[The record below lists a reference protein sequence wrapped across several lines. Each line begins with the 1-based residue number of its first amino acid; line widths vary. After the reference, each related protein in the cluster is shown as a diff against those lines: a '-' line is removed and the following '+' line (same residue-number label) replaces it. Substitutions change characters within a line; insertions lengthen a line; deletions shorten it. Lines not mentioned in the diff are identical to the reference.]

1 MIFLYLCGLIILSTM
16 KRNVELK
23 VFCKNTNEYIDIDGG
38 EALID
43 LYDIIKGRLGL
54 QGEAV
59 CVLVNN
65 KVEDLHYPVFSPKHI
80 EFLDITSNAG
90 YRVFTRS
97 LCMVLYKAL
106 NDLYPGKRLCIQHSI
121 SNGHYCQIKH
131 EEEFLTPEIIA
142 QLKARMIEI
151 IDADF
156 PFVRRERLT
165 TDVIE
170 MFRKQGLKDKVRIL
184 ESINQLY
191 TVYYKLDDIID
202 SFYGP
207 LVPSTGMLK
216 VFDLVPY
223 EQGML
228 LLGPDRKQ
236 IDKVATWEPQ
246 PKLFQAFTDHINFN
260 KIIRLGDVGELNR
273 AIKAGYAPLLINVVE
288 ALHNKHFMQ
297 IADEITRRYH
307 EGGARVVLI
316 AGPSSSGKTTSS
328 KRLAIQLMTNYIV
341 PKVIELDNYFVNRD
355 RTPRDETGDYDFESL
370 YSLDLEQFNKD
381 VTDLLAGKEVAMPT
395 YNFKK
400 GEREYLGNTLKLE
413 EGDIL
418 LMEGIHG
425 LNPELTHLI
434 PEEQKFR
441 VFVSA
446 LTTLSIDDHN
456 WIGTYDNRLL
466 RRIIRDHKYRG
477 SSAQQTIQRWASV
490 RRGEDKWIMPF
501 HENADAMFNSSLLFE
516 LSVMK
521 NYALPIL
528 QQVPTNTPE
537 YAEASRLIKFLS
549 YFEPLD
555 EKDIPSTSLL
565 REFLGGS
572 SFHY

>member
-1 MIFLYLCGLIILSTM
+1 M
-16 KRNVELK
+16 KKNDELK
-23 VFCKNTNEYIDIDGG
+23 VFCKNTNEYIGIEGG
-38 EALID
+38 ETLQD
-43 LYDIIKGRLGL
+43 LYASIRSRVGLKGD
-54 QGEAV
+54 AV

-65 KVEDLHYPVFSPKHI
+65 KVEDLRFPVYAPKHV
-80 EFLDITSNAG
+80 EFIDITSNAG
-90 YRVFTRS
+90 YRVMTRS

-131 EEEFLTPEIIA
+131 EEEFLTPEVID
-142 QLKARMIEI
+142 QLKARMTEI
-151 IDADF
+151 IDKDY
-156 PFVRRERLT
+156 PFVRYERLT
-165 TDVIE
+165 TEVVE
-170 MFRKQGLKDKVRIL
+170 MFRKQGLKDKVRL
-184 ESINQLY
+184 FDSVNQQLY
-191 TVYYKLDDIID
+191 TIYYQLDDIVD
-202 SFYGP
+202 SFFGP

-216 VFDLVPY
+216 VFDLIPY

-228 LLGPDRKQ
+228 LLGPDRNHLDSVVK
-236 IDKVATWEPQ
+236 WEPQ
-246 PKLFQAFTDHINFN
+246 PKLFKAFTDHINFN
-260 KIIRLGDVGELNR
+260 KIIRLGDVGELNM
-273 AIKAGYAPLLINVVE
+273 AIKNGYAPLLINVVE
-288 ALHNKHFMQ
+288 ALHNKHFIQ
-297 IADEITRRYH
+297 IADEITRRYN

-328 KRLAIQLMTNYIV
+328 KRLAIQLITNCIV

-355 RTPRDETGDYDFESL
+355 RTPRDEKGDYDYESL

-381 VTDLLAGKEVAMPT
+381 VTDLLAGKKVDMPT

-400 GEREYLGNTLKLE
+400 GEREYLGNTLQLE

-425 LNPELTHLI
+425 LNPELTPLI

-441 VFVSA
+441 IFVSA

-477 SSAQQTIQRWASV
+477 SSALDTIKRWPSV

-521 NYALPIL
+521 SYALPIL
-528 QQVPTNTPE
+528 QQVPSNVPE
-537 YAEASRLIKFLS
+537 YAEASRLKKFLS

>member
-1 MIFLYLCGLIILSTM
+1 M
-16 KRNVELK
+16 KRNAELK
-23 VFCKNTNEYIDIDGG
+23 VFCKNTNEYIDIEGG
-38 EALID
+38 DTLID
-43 LYDIIKGRLGL
+43 LYETIKGRLGL
-54 QGEAV
+54 QGDAV

-65 KVEDLHYPVFSPKHI
+65 KVEDLLYPVFSPKHI
-80 EFLDITSNAG
+80 EFLDMTNNAG
-90 YRVFTRS
+90 YRVMTRS

-131 EEEFLTPEIIA
+131 EEEFLTPEVIA
-142 QLKARMIEI
+142 QLKQRMVEI
-151 IDADF
+151 IDADIK
-156 PFVRRERLT
+156 FVRRERLT

-170 MFRKQGLKDKVRIL
+170 MFRKQGLKDKVRLL
-184 ESINQLY
+184 EGINQLY
-191 TVYYKLDDIID
+191 TVYYKLDDIVD

-223 EQGML
+223 EKGML
-228 LLGPDRKQ
+228 LLGPNRK
-236 IDKVATWEPQ
+236 DLNKVIAWEPQ
-246 PKLFQAFTDHINFN
+246 PKLFHAFTDYINFN
-260 KIIRLGDVGELNR
+260 KIIHLGDVGELNK
-273 AIKAGYAPLLINVVE
+273 AIRAGYAPLLINVVE
-288 ALHNKHFMQ
+288 ALHNKHFIQ
-297 IADEITRRYH
+297 IADEITRRYQD
-307 EGGARVVLI
+307 GGARVVLI

-328 KRLAIQLMTNYIV
+328 KRLAIQLITNCIV

-355 RTPRDETGDYDFESL
+355 RTPRDESGDYDYESL
-370 YSLDLEQFNKD
+370 YSLDLEQFNQD

-400 GEREYLGNTLKLE
+400 GEREYLGNTLKLN

-425 LNPELTHLI
+425 LNPELTCHI

-441 VFVSA
+441 IFVSA
-446 LTTLSIDDHN
+446 LTTLNIDDHN

-466 RRIIRDHKYRG
+466 RRIIRDHQYRG
-477 SSAQQTIQRWASV
+477 ASALDTIKRWPSV

-516 LSVMK
+516 LAVMK

-528 QQVPTNTPE
+528 QQVPSNVPE
-537 YAEASRLIKFLS
+537 YAEATRLIKFLN

>member
-1 MIFLYLCGLIILSTM
+1 M
-16 KRNVELK
+16 KRNDELK
-23 VFCKNTNEYIDIDGG
+23 VFCKNTGEYIDIDGG
-38 EALID
+38 DSLLN
-43 LYDIIKGRLGL
+43 LYETIKGRLDL
-54 QGEAV
+54 QGDAV

-65 KVEDLHYPVFSPKHI
+65 KVEDLHYPVFSPKHV
-80 EFLDITSNAG
+80 EFIDVTTNAG
-90 YRVFTRS
+90 YRVMTRS
-97 LCMVLYKAL
+97 LCMVLYKAV

-131 EEEFLTPEIIA
+131 EEHFLTPEAIA
-142 QLKARMIEI
+142 SLKQRMAEI
-151 IDADF
+151 IDADIK
-156 PFVRRERLT
+156 FVRRERLT

-170 MFRKQGLKDKVRIL
+170 MFRKQGLKDKVRLL
-184 ESINQLY
+184 EGINQLY

-202 SFYGP
+202 SFFGP

-216 VFDLVPY
+216 VFDLIPY

-228 LLGPDRKQ
+228 LLGPDRKD
-236 IDKVATWEPQ
+236 ISKVAKWEPQ
-246 PKLFQAFTDHINFN
+246 PKLFQAFTDYINFN
-260 KIIRLGDVGELNR
+260 EIIHLSDVGELNH
-273 AIKAGYAPLLINVVE
+273 AITAGYAPLLINVVE
-288 ALHNKHFMQ
+288 ALHNKHFIQ
-297 IADEITRRYH
+297 IADEITRRYK

-328 KRLAIQLMTNYIV
+328 KRLAIQLLTNCIM
-341 PKVIELDNYFVNRD
+341 PKVIELDNYFINRD
-355 RTPRDETGDYDFESL
+355 RTPRDEDGDYDYESL
-370 YSLDLEQFNKD
+370 YALDLEQFNKD
-381 VTDLLAGKEVAMPT
+381 VTALLAGEEVAMPT
-395 YNFKK
+395 YNFVK
-400 GEREYLGNTLKLE
+400 GEREYLGKTLKLE
-413 EGDIL
+413 QGDIL

-441 VFVSA
+441 IFVSA
-446 LTTLSIDDHN
+446 LTTLNIDDHN

-466 RRIIRDHKYRG
+466 RRIIRDHQYRG
-477 SSAQQTIQRWASV
+477 ASAFDTIKRWASV
-490 RRGEDKWIMPF
+490 RRGEEKWIMPF

-516 LSVMK
+516 LSVMR

-528 QQVPTNTPE
+528 QQVPSNTPE
-537 YAEASRLIKFLS
+537 YAEATRLIKFLN

>member
-1 MIFLYLCGLIILSTM
+1 M
-16 KRNVELK
+16 KKYDELK
-23 VFCKNTNEYIDIDGG
+23 VFCKNTNEYISIDGG
-38 EALID
+38 EVLID
-43 LYDIIKGRLGL
+43 LYDTIKGRLSLKGD
-54 QGEAV
+54 AV
-59 CVLVNN
+59 CVMVNN
-65 KVEDLHYPVFSPKHI
+65 KVEDLHYPVFSPKHV
-80 EFLDITSNAG
+80 EFIDITSNTG
-90 YRVFTRS
+90 YRVMTRS

-131 EEEFLTPEIIA
+131 EEEFLTPEVIEK
-142 QLKARMIEI
+142 LKQRMTEI
-151 IDADF
+151 IDEDI
-156 PFVRRERLT
+156 PFQRRERLT

-170 MFRKQGLKDKVRIL
+170 MFRKQGLKDKVRLL
-184 ESINQLY
+184 EGINQLY

-202 SFYGP
+202 SFFGP

-216 VFDLVPY
+216 VFDLIPY
-223 EQGML
+223 EEGML
-228 LLGPDRKQ
+228 LLGPDRNQLDQVVK
-236 IDKVATWEPQ
+236 WEPQ
-246 PKLFQAFTDHINFN
+246 PKLFKAFTDHINFN

-273 AIKAGYAPLLINVVE
+273 AIKDGYAPLLINVVE
-288 ALHNKHFMQ
+288 ALHNKHFIQ

-355 RTPRDETGDYDFESL
+355 RTPRDETGDYDYESL

-400 GEREYLGNTLKLE
+400 GEREYLGNTLKLSD
-413 EGDIL
+413 GDIL

-425 LNPELTHLI
+425 LNPELTRLI
-434 PEEQKFR
+434 PDNQKFR
-441 VFVSA
+441 LFVSA

-466 RRIIRDHKYRG
+466 RRIIRDHMYRG
-477 SSAQQTIQRWASV
+477 SNALQTIQRWPSV

-528 QQVPTNTPE
+528 QQVPSNAPE
-537 YAEASRLIKFLS
+537 YAEASRLMKFLS

>member
-1 MIFLYLCGLIILSTM
+1 M
-16 KRNVELK
+16 KKYDELK
-23 VFCKNTNEYIDIDGG
+23 VFCKNTNEYLSIDGG

-43 LYDIIKGRLGL
+43 LYDTIKGRLDL
-54 QGEAV
+54 QGDAV

-80 EFLDITSNAG
+80 EFIDITDNAG

-131 EEEFLTPEIIA
+131 EEEFLTTEVITRLKQRMTEII
-142 QLKARMIEI
+142 E
-151 IDADF
+151 ADL

-170 MFRKQGLKDKVRIL
+170 MFRKQGLKDKVRLL
-184 ESINQLY
+184 EGFNQLY

-202 SFYGP
+202 SFFGP

-223 EQGML
+223 ERGML

-236 IDKVATWEPQ
+236 IDKVINWEPQ

-273 AIKAGYAPLLINVVE
+273 AIRDGFAPLLINVVE
-288 ALHNKHFMQ
+288 ALHNKHFIQ
-297 IADEITRRYH
+297 IADEITKRYH

-341 PKVIELDNYFVNRD
+341 PKVVELDNYFINRE
-355 RTPRDETGDYDFESL
+355 RTPRDEKGDYDYESL
-370 YSLDLEQFNKD
+370 YALDLEQFNKD
-381 VTDLLAGKEVAMPT
+381 VTDLLAGKEVPMPT

-413 EGDIL
+413 DGDIL

-425 LNPELTHLI
+425 LNPELTKLI

-441 VFVSA
+441 LFVSA

-477 SSAQQTIQRWASV
+477 ASALDTIKRWPSV

-528 QQVPTNTPE
+528 QQVPSNTPE

>member
-1 MIFLYLCGLIILSTM
+1 M
-16 KRNVELK
+16 KRNDELK
-23 VFCKNTNEYIDIDGG
+23 VFCKNTGEYIDIDGG
-38 EALID
+38 DSLLN
-43 LYDIIKGRLGL
+43 LYETIKGRLDL
-54 QGEAV
+54 QGDAV

-65 KVEDLHYPVFSPKHI
+65 KVEDLHYPVFSPKHV
-80 EFLDITSNAG
+80 EFIDVTTNAG
-90 YRVFTRS
+90 YRVMTRS
-97 LCMVLYKAL
+97 LCMVLYKAV

-131 EEEFLTPEIIA
+131 EEHFLTPEAIA
-142 QLKARMIEI
+142 SLKQRMAEI
-151 IDADF
+151 IDADIK
-156 PFVRRERLT
+156 FVRRERLT

-170 MFRKQGLKDKVRIL
+170 MFRKQGLKDKVRLL
-184 ESINQLY
+184 EGINQLY

-202 SFYGP
+202 SFFGP

-216 VFDLVPY
+216 VFDLIPY

-228 LLGPDRKQ
+228 LLGPDRKD
-236 IDKVATWEPQ
+236 ISKVAKWEPQ
-246 PKLFQAFTDHINFN
+246 PKLFQAFTDYINFN
-260 KIIRLGDVGELNR
+260 EIIHLSDVGELNH
-273 AIKAGYAPLLINVVE
+273 AITTGYAPLLINVVE
-288 ALHNKHFMQ
+288 ALHNKHFIQ
-297 IADEITRRYH
+297 IADEITRRYK

-328 KRLAIQLMTNYIV
+328 KRLAIQLLTNCIV
-341 PKVIELDNYFVNRD
+341 PKVIELDNYFINRD
-355 RTPRDETGDYDFESL
+355 RTPRDEDGDYDYESL
-370 YSLDLEQFNKD
+370 YALDLEQFNKD
-381 VTDLLAGKEVAMPT
+381 VTALLAGEEVAMPT
-395 YNFKK
+395 YNFVK
-400 GEREYLGNTLKLE
+400 GEREYLGKTLKLE
-413 EGDIL
+413 QGDIL

-425 LNPELTHLI
+425 LNPELTRLI

-441 VFVSA
+441 IFVSA
-446 LTTLSIDDHN
+446 LTTLNIDDHN

-466 RRIIRDHKYRG
+466 RRIIRDHQYRG
-477 SSAQQTIQRWASV
+477 ASAFDTIKRWASV
-490 RRGEDKWIMPF
+490 RRGEEKWIMPF

-516 LSVMK
+516 LSVMR

-528 QQVPTNTPE
+528 QQVPSNTPE
-537 YAEASRLIKFLS
+537 YAEATRLIKFLN

>member
-1 MIFLYLCGLIILSTM
+1 M
-16 KRNVELK
+16 KKYDDLK
-23 VFCKNTNEYIDIDGG
+23 VFCKNTNEYLNIDGG

-43 LYDIIKGRLGL
+43 LYDTIKGRLGL

-65 KVEDLHYPVFSPKHI
+65 KVEDLRYPVYAPKHI
-80 EFLDITSNAG
+80 EFIDIIPNAG

-131 EEEFLTPEIIA
+131 EEAFLTPEVIG
-142 QLKARMIEI
+142 QLKQRMTEI
-151 IDADF
+151 IQEDI
-156 PFVRRERLT
+156 PFQRRERLT

-184 ESINQLY
+184 ESVNQLY

-223 EQGML
+223 EEGML
-228 LLGPDRKQ
+228 LLGPDRKH
-236 IDKVATWEPQ
+236 IDQVAKWEPQ
-246 PKLFQAFTDHINFN
+246 PKLFHAFTDYINFN
-260 KIIRLGDVGELNR
+260 KIIRIGDVGELNR
-273 AIKAGYAPLLINVVE
+273 AIKDGMAPLLVNVVE
-288 ALHNKHFMQ
+288 ALHYKHFTQ

-307 EGGARVVLI
+307 QGGARVVLI

-341 PKVIELDNYFVNRD
+341 PKVIELDNYFVNREH
-355 RTPRDETGDYDFESL
+355 TPRDENGDYDYESL
-370 YSLDLEQFNKD
+370 YALDLEQFNKD

-395 YNFKK
+395 YNFKT
-400 GEREYLGNTLKLE
+400 GEREYLGNKLKLE
-413 EGDIL
+413 QGDIL

-425 LNPELTHLI
+425 LNPELTSNI

-446 LTTLSIDDHN
+446 LTTLNIDDHN

-466 RRIIRDHKYRG
+466 RRIIRDYKYRG
-477 SSAQQTIQRWASV
+477 CAARDTIQRWPSV

-516 LSVMK
+516 LAVMK
-521 NYALPIL
+521 NHAMPIL
-528 QQVPTNTPE
+528 QQVPSNVPE
-537 YAEASRLIKFLS
+537 YAEASRLMKFLN

>member
-1 MIFLYLCGLIILSTM
+1 M
-16 KRNVELK
+16 KKYDELK
-23 VFCKNTNEYIDIDGG
+23 VYCKNTNEYLGIDGG
-38 EALID
+38 ETLIELYESIKPRLD
-43 LYDIIKGRLGL
+43 LTGD
-54 QGEAV
+54 AV

-65 KVEDLHYPVFSPKHI
+65 KVEDLHYPVFAPKHI
-80 EFLDITSNAG
+80 EFIDIISNDG
-90 YRVFTRS
+90 YRAYTRS

-131 EEEFLTPEIIA
+131 EESILSPEVIEQLKQRMTEII
-142 QLKARMIEI
+142 E
-151 IDADF
+151 ADL
-156 PFVRRERLT
+156 PFKRRERLT
-165 TDVIE
+165 ADVIE
-170 MFRKQGLKDKVRIL
+170 MFRKQGLKDKVRL
-184 ESINQLY
+184 HESINQLY
-191 TVYYKLDDIID
+191 TVYYKLDDIVD

-216 VFDLVPY
+216 VFDLIPY
-223 EQGML
+223 QEGML
-228 LLGPDRKQ
+228 LLGPDRKDITQ
-236 IDKVATWEPQ
+236 VAKCVPQ
-246 PKLFQAFTDHINFN
+246 PKLFKAFTEYIHFN
-260 KIIRLGDVGELNR
+260 DIIRVGDVGELNN
-273 AIKAGYAPLLINVVE
+273 AVHSGYAALLINVVE
-288 ALHNKHFMQ
+288 ALHNKYFIQ

-307 EGGARVVLI
+307 QGGARVVLI

-355 RTPRDETGDYDFESL
+355 RTPRDENGDYDYESL
-370 YSLDLEQFNKD
+370 YALDLEQLNKD
-381 VTDLLAGKEVAMPT
+381 ITDLLAGKEVLMPT
-395 YNFKK
+395 YNFKT
-400 GEREYLGNTLKLE
+400 GQREYLGNKIKLE
-413 EGDIL
+413 SGDIL

-425 LNPELTHLI
+425 LNPELTRNI
-434 PEEQKFR
+434 PDEQKFR

-446 LTTLSIDDHN
+446 LTTLNIDDHN

-466 RRIIRDHKYRG
+466 RRIIRDHQYRG
-477 SSAQQTIQRWASV
+477 CAALDTIKRWPSV

-516 LSVMK
+516 ISAIK
-521 NYALPIL
+521 NYALPVL
-528 QQVPTNTPE
+528 QQVPNNTPE
-537 YAEASRLIKFLS
+537 YAVASRLIKFLN

>member
-1 MIFLYLCGLIILSTM
+1 M
-16 KRNVELK
+16 KKYDELK

-43 LYDIIKGRLGL
+43 LYETIKSRVGL
-54 QGEAV
+54 KGDAV

-65 KVEDLHYPVFSPKHI
+65 KVEDLHYPVYSPKHV
-80 EFLDITSNAG
+80 EFIDITNNAG
-90 YRVFTRS
+90 YRVLTRS

-106 NDLYPGKRLCIQHSI
+106 NDLFPGKRLCIQHSI

-131 EEEFLTPEIIA
+131 EEEFLTPEVID
-142 QLKARMIEI
+142 QLKQRMTEI
-151 IDADF
+151 IDADI
-156 PFVRRERLT
+156 PFQRRERLT

-170 MFRKQGLKDKVRIL
+170 MFRKQGLKDKVRLL
-184 ESINQLY
+184 EGINQLY

-202 SFYGP
+202 SFFGP

-223 EQGML
+223 EKGML
-228 LLGPDRKQ
+228 LLGPDRNQLDQVVK
-236 IDKVATWEPQ
+236 WEPQ
-246 PKLFQAFTDHINFN
+246 PKLFHAFTDYINFN

-273 AIKAGYAPLLINVVE
+273 AIKGGYAPLLINVVE
-288 ALHNKHFMQ
+288 ALHNKHFIQ

-328 KRLAIQLMTNYIV
+328 KRLAIQLITNCIV

-355 RTPRDETGDYDFESL
+355 RTPRDETGDYDYESL

-400 GEREYLGNTLKLE
+400 GEREYLGNTLKLA

-425 LNPELTHLI
+425 LNPELTRNI
-434 PEEQKFR
+434 PENQKFR
-441 VFVSA
+441 LFVSA

-466 RRIIRDHKYRG
+466 RRIIRDHMYRG
-477 SSAQQTIQRWASV
+477 SDALQTIQRWPSV
-490 RRGEDKWIMPF
+490 RRGENKWIMPF

-528 QQVPTNTPE
+528 QQVPSNVPE
-537 YAEASRLIKFLS
+537 YAEASRLMKFLS

-555 EKDIPSTSLL
+555 EKEIPSTSLL

>member
-1 MIFLYLCGLIILSTM
+1 M
-16 KRNVELK
+16 KRNDELK

-38 EALID
+38 ETLLE
-43 LYDIIKGRLGL
+43 LYETIQSRLGL
-54 QGEAV
+54 QGDAV

-65 KVEDLHYPVFSPKHI
+65 KVEDLHYPVYAPKHI
-80 EFLDITSNAG
+80 EYLDMASNAG
-90 YRVFTRS
+90 YRVMTRS

-131 EEEFLTPEIIA
+131 EEEFLTTEVIA
-142 QLKARMIEI
+142 QLKQRMAEI
-151 IDADF
+151 IDADIK
-156 PFVRRERLT
+156 FVRRERLT
-165 TDVIE
+165 TDVIQ
-170 MFRKQGLKDKVRIL
+170 MFRKQGLKDKVRLL
-184 ESINQLY
+184 EGTNQLY

-202 SFYGP
+202 SFFGP

-223 EQGML
+223 ERGML
-228 LLGPDRKQ
+228 LLGPDRK
-236 IDKVATWEPQ
+236 DLTKVINWEPQ
-246 PKLFQAFTDHINFN
+246 PKLFHAFTDYINFN
-260 KIIRLGDVGELNR
+260 KIIRLGDVGELNK
-273 AIKAGYAPLLINVVE
+273 AIRAGYAPLLINVVE
-288 ALHNKHFMQ
+288 ALHNKHFIQ
-297 IADEITRRYH
+297 IADDITRRYK

-328 KRLAIQLMTNYIV
+328 KRLAIQLITNCIV
-341 PKVIELDNYFVNRD
+341 PKVIELDNYFINRE
-355 RTPRDETGDYDFESL
+355 RTPRDESGDYDYESL
-370 YSLDLEQFNKD
+370 YALDLEQFNQD

-400 GEREYLGNTLKLE
+400 GEREYLGNTLKLD

-425 LNPELTHLI
+425 LNPELTRHI

-441 VFVSA
+441 LFVSA

-466 RRIIRDHKYRG
+466 RRIIRDHQYRG
-477 SSAQQTIQRWASV
+477 ASALDTIKRWPSV

-516 LSVMK
+516 LAVMK

-528 QQVPTNTPE
+528 QQVPSNVPE
-537 YAEASRLIKFLS
+537 YAEASRLMKFLS

-572 SFHY
+572 TFHY

>member
-1 MIFLYLCGLIILSTM
+1 M
-16 KRNVELK
+16 KQYEQLQ
-23 VFCKNTNEYIDIDGG
+23 VFCKNTGKYHNIDGG

-43 LYDIIKGRLGL
+43 LYERISDQVSL
-54 QGEAV
+54 QGEPV

-65 KVEDLHYPVFSPKHI
+65 KVEDLHFPVYSPKQV
-80 EFLDITSNAG
+80 EFIDVTANAG
-90 YRVFTRS
+90 YRVMTRS

-131 EEEFLTPEIIA
+131 EEDFLTPDIIA
-142 QLKARMIEI
+142 SLKQRMTEI
-151 IDADF
+151 IDADI
-156 PFVRRERLT
+156 PFVRREQLT
-165 TDVIE
+165 SDVIE
-170 MFRKQGLKDKVRIL
+170 LFSQQGLKDKVRL
-184 ESINQLY
+184 FESLNQLY
-191 TVYYKLDDIID
+191 TVYYRLDDIVD

-207 LVPSTGMLK
+207 LVPSTGMLRA
-216 VFDLVPY
+216 FDLVPY
-223 EQGML
+223 EKGML
-228 LLGPDRKQ
+228 LLGPDRG
-236 IDKVATWEPQ
+236 DRRCPARWEPQ
-246 PKLFQAFTDHINFN
+246 PKLFKAFTDYIDFN

-273 AIKAGYAPLLINVVE
+273 AIRGGHAPMLINVVE
-288 ALHNKHFMQ
+288 ALHNKHFIQ

-328 KRLAIQLMTNYIV
+328 KRLAIQLVTNYIV

-355 RTPRDETGDYDFESL
+355 RTPRDGSGDYDYESL
-370 YSLDLEQFNKD
+370 YALDLDQLNKD
-381 VTDLLAGKEVAMPT
+381 LTDLLAGKQVSMPT
-395 YNFKK
+395 YNFKT
-400 GEREYLGNTLKLE
+400 GQREYLGNTLKLE
-413 EGDIL
+413 PGDIL

-425 LNPELTHLI
+425 LNPELTTGI
-434 PEEQKFR
+434 PDDQKFR

-477 SSAQQTIQRWASV
+477 ASALDTIRRWPSV

-516 LSVMK
+516 LSAMK
-521 NYALPIL
+521 GYALPIL
-528 QQVPTNTPE
+528 QQVPSSEPE
-537 YAEASRLIKFLS
+537 YAEASRLMKFLN

>member
-1 MIFLYLCGLIILSTM
+1 M
-16 KRNVELK
+16 KKNDELK
-23 VFCKNTNEYIDIDGG
+23 VFCKNTNEYLDMDGG
-38 EALID
+38 DSLIN
-43 LYDIIKGRLGL
+43 LYESIQSRVGLKGD
-54 QGEAV
+54 AV

-65 KVEDLHYPVFSPKHI
+65 KVEDLHYPVYAPKHV
-80 EFLDITSNAG
+80 EFIDITNNSG

-131 EEEFLTPEIIA
+131 EESFLTPEVIG
-142 QLKARMIEI
+142 QLKQRMAEI
-151 IDADF
+151 IDADM
-156 PFVRRERLT
+156 PFKRRERLT

-184 ESINQLY
+184 ESVNQLY
-191 TVYYKLDDIID
+191 TIYYKLDNIID

-223 EQGML
+223 ESGML
-228 LLGPDRKQ
+228 LLGPDRKDITQ
-236 IDKVATWEPQ
+236 VAKWEPQ
-246 PKLFQAFTDHINFN
+246 PKLFQAFTDYINFN

-288 ALHNKHFMQ
+288 ALHNKHFIQ

-328 KRLAIQLMTNYIV
+328 KRLAIQLITNCIV
-341 PKVIELDNYFVNRD
+341 PKVIELDNYFINRE
-355 RTPRDETGDYDFESL
+355 RTPRDEKGDYDYESL
-370 YSLDLEQFNKD
+370 YALDLEQFNKD
-381 VTDLLAGKEVAMPT
+381 ITDLLAGKEVDMPT
-395 YNFKK
+395 YNFKT
-400 GEREYLGNTLKLE
+400 GQREYLGNKLKLE

-425 LNPELTHLI
+425 LNPELTRNI
-434 PEEQKFR
+434 PDEQKFR

-446 LTTLSIDDHN
+446 LTTLNIDDHN

-466 RRIIRDHKYRG
+466 RRIIRDYQYRG
-477 SSAQQTIQRWASV
+477 SSALQTIQRWPSV

-516 LSVMK
+516 LAAMK

-528 QQVPTNTPE
+528 QQVPINAPE
-537 YAEASRLIKFLS
+537 YAEASRLIKFLN

-555 EKDIPSTSLL
+555 VKDIPSTSLL

>member
-1 MIFLYLCGLIILSTM
+1 M
-16 KRNVELK
+16 KKYDELK
-23 VFCKNTNEYIDIDGG
+23 VFCKNTNEYIGIDGG

-43 LYDIIKGRLGL
+43 LYESIKTRAGL
-54 QGEAV
+54 KGDAV

-80 EFLDITSNAG
+80 EFIDITNNAG
-90 YRVFTRS
+90 YRVLTRS

-106 NDLYPGKRLCIQHSI
+106 NDLFPGKRLCIQHSI

-131 EEEFLTPEIIA
+131 EEEFLTPEVIER
-142 QLKARMIEI
+142 LKDRMKEI
-151 IDADF
+151 IDADM

-170 MFRKQGLKDKVRIL
+170 MFKKQGLKDKVRLL

-202 SFYGP
+202 SFFGP

-223 EQGML
+223 ENGML

-236 IDKVATWEPQ
+236 LDKVVKWEPQ
-246 PKLFQAFTDHINFN
+246 PKLFNAFTDYINFN

-273 AIKAGYAPLLINVVE
+273 AIQGGHAPILINVVE
-288 ALHNKHFMQ
+288 ALHNKHFIQ

-328 KRLAIQLMTNYIV
+328 KRLAIQLITNCIV

-355 RTPRDETGDYDFESL
+355 RTPRDETGDFDYESL
-370 YSLDLEQFNKD
+370 YALDLEQLNKD

-425 LNPELTHLI
+425 LNPELTRLI
-434 PEEQKFR
+434 PEHQKFR
-441 VFVSA
+441 LFVSA

-466 RRIIRDHKYRG
+466 RRIVRDHKYRG
-477 SSAQQTIQRWASV
+477 SSALDTIKRWPSV
-490 RRGEDKWIMPF
+490 RRGEDKWIIPF

-516 LSVMK
+516 LSVIK

-528 QQVPTNTPE
+528 QQVPSNTPE
-537 YAEASRLIKFLS
+537 YAEATRLMKFLS

>member
-1 MIFLYLCGLIILSTM
+1 M
-16 KRNVELK
+16 KKYEDLK
-23 VFCKNTNEYIDIDGG
+23 VFCKNTNEYISIDGG
-38 EALID
+38 ETLID
-43 LYDIIKGRLGL
+43 LYDTIKGRLDLKGD
-54 QGEAV
+54 AV

-65 KVEDLHYPVFSPKHI
+65 KVEDLHYPVFSPKHV
-80 EFLDITSNAG
+80 EFIDITDNAG

-131 EEEFLTPEIIA
+131 EEEFLTPEVIA
-142 QLKARMIEI
+142 QLKQRMGEI
-151 IDADF
+151 IDADIK
-156 PFVRRERLT
+156 FVRRERLT

-170 MFRKQGLKDKVRIL
+170 MFRKQGLKDKVRLL
-184 ESINQLY
+184 EGINQLY

-202 SFYGP
+202 SFFGP

-223 EQGML
+223 EKGML
-228 LLGPDRKQ
+228 LLGPDRNNLSEVIQ
-236 IDKVATWEPQ
+236 WEPQ
-246 PKLFQAFTDHINFN
+246 PKLFHAFTDYINFN

-273 AIKAGYAPLLINVVE
+273 AIRGGYAPLLINVVE
-288 ALHNKHFMQ
+288 ALHNKHFIQ
-297 IADEITRRYH
+297 IADEITRRYNQ
-307 EGGARVVLI
+307 GGARVVLI

-328 KRLAIQLMTNYIV
+328 KRLAIQLITNCIV

-355 RTPRDETGDYDFESL
+355 RTPRDEKGDYDYESL

-413 EGDIL
+413 KGDIL

-425 LNPELTHLI
+425 LNPELTRNI
-434 PEEQKFR
+434 PEHQKFR
-441 VFVSA
+441 LFVSA
-446 LTTLSIDDHN
+446 LTTLNIDDHN

-466 RRIIRDHKYRG
+466 RRIVRDHKYRG
-477 SSAQQTIQRWASV
+477 SSALDTIKRWPSV
-490 RRGEDKWIMPF
+490 RRGENKWIMPF
-501 HENADAMFNSSLLFE
+501 SENADAMFNSSLLFE
-516 LSVMK
+516 LSAMK
-521 NYALPIL
+521 NHALPIL
-528 QQVPTNTPE
+528 EQVPSSTPE
-537 YAEASRLIKFLS
+537 YAVASRLIKFLN

>member
-1 MIFLYLCGLIILSTM
+1 M
-16 KRNVELK
+16 KKYDELK
-23 VFCKNTNEYIDIDGG
+23 VFCKNTNEYLNMDGG

-43 LYDIIKGRLGL
+43 LYDTIKGRLGL

-80 EFLDITSNAG
+80 EFMDIIPNAG

-131 EEEFLTPEIIA
+131 EEEFLTPEVVA
-142 QLKARMIEI
+142 QLKQRMSEI
-151 IDADF
+151 IEQDI
-156 PFVRRERLT
+156 PFKRRERLT

-184 ESINQLY
+184 ESVNQLY

-207 LVPSTGMLK
+207 LVPSTGKLK
-216 VFDLVPY
+216 VFDLIPY
-223 EQGML
+223 EDGML
-228 LLGPDRKQ
+228 LLGPDRKD
-236 IDKVATWEPQ
+236 ITRVAQWEPQ
-246 PKLFQAFTDHINFN
+246 PKLFHAFTDYINFN
-260 KIIRLGDVGELNR
+260 KIIRVGDVGELNR

-288 ALHNKHFMQ
+288 ALHNKHFIQ

-355 RTPRDETGDYDFESL
+355 RTPRDEKGDYDYESL
-370 YSLDLEQFNKD
+370 YALDLEQFNKD
-381 VTDLLAGKEVAMPT
+381 VTDLLAGKEVPMPT
-395 YNFKK
+395 YNFVK
-400 GEREYLGNTLKLE
+400 GEREYSGKTLKLE
-413 EGDIL
+413 QGDIL

-425 LNPELTHLI
+425 LNPELTRNI
-434 PEEQKFR
+434 PDEQKFR
-441 VFVSA
+441 MFVSA

-477 SSAQQTIQRWASV
+477 VIAQDTIRRWPSV

-516 LSVMK
+516 LAVMK

-528 QQVPTNTPE
+528 QQVPTNTSE
-537 YAEASRLIKFLS
+537 YAEASRLMKFLN

>member
-1 MIFLYLCGLIILSTM
+1 M
-16 KRNVELK
+16 KSYDELK
-23 VFCKNTNEYIDIDGG
+23 VFCKNTNEYLKIDGG
-38 EALID
+38 DSLIE
-43 LYDIIKGRLGL
+43 LYDTIKGRLGL
-54 QGEAV
+54 AGEAV

-80 EFLDITSNAG
+80 EFIDIISNAG
-90 YRVFTRS
+90 YRVYTRS

-131 EEEFLTPEIIA
+131 EEDFLSPEVIGKLKQRMTEII
-142 QLKARMIEI
+142 E
-151 IDADF
+151 ADM
-156 PFVRRERLT
+156 PFKRRERLT

-170 MFRKQGLKDKVRIL
+170 MFRKQGLKDKVRLL
-184 ESINQLY
+184 ETVNQLY
-191 TVYYKLDDIID
+191 TIYYKLDDIID

-216 VFDLVPY
+216 VFDLIPY
-223 EQGML
+223 EDGML
-228 LLGPDRKQ
+228 LLGPDRENITQ
-236 IDKVATWEPQ
+236 VARWEPQ
-246 PKLFQAFTDHINFN
+246 PKLFQAFTDHIKFN
-260 KIIRLGDVGELNR
+260 KIIRVGDVGELNR

-288 ALHNKHFMQ
+288 ALHNKYFIQ

-307 EGGARVVLI
+307 QGGARVVLI

-341 PKVIELDNYFVNRD
+341 PKVIELDNYFINRD
-355 RTPRDETGDYDFESL
+355 RTPRDEKGDYDYESL
-370 YSLDLEQFNKD
+370 YALDLEQFNKD

-413 EGDIL
+413 DGDIL

-425 LNPELTHLI
+425 LNPELTRNI
-434 PEEQKFR
+434 PENQKFR
-441 VFVSA
+441 LFVSA
-446 LTTLSIDDHN
+446 LTTLNIDDHN

-466 RRIIRDHKYRG
+466 RRIVRDNKYRG
-477 SSAQQTIQRWASV
+477 SSALDTIKRWPSV
-490 RRGEDKWIMPF
+490 RRGENKWIMPF
-501 HENADAMFNSSLLFE
+501 SENADAMFNSSLLFE
-516 LSVMK
+516 LSAMK
-521 NYALPIL
+521 SHALPIL
-528 QQVPTNTPE
+528 QQVPSNTPE
-537 YAEASRLIKFLS
+537 YAAASRLIKFLE

-555 EKDIPSTSLL
+555 EKDIPSMSLL

-572 SFHY
+572 TFHY

>member
-1 MIFLYLCGLIILSTM
+1 M
-16 KRNVELK
+16 KRNDELK
-23 VFCKNTNEYIDIDGG
+23 VFCKNTSEYIGIDGG
-38 EALID
+38 DTLFD
-43 LYDIIKGRLGL
+43 LYETIKGRLDL
-54 QGEAV
+54 QGDAV

-65 KVEDLHYPVFSPKHI
+65 KVEDLHYPVFSPKHV
-80 EFLDITSNAG
+80 EFIDITSNAG
-90 YRVFTRS
+90 YRVLTRS

-131 EEEFLTPEIIA
+131 EEHLLTPEVITS
-142 QLKARMIEI
+142 LKQRMSEI
-151 IDADF
+151 IEDDIK
-156 PFVRRERLT
+156 FVRLERLT

-170 MFRKQGLKDKVRIL
+170 MFRKQGLMDKVRLL
-184 ESINQLY
+184 EGINQLY
-191 TVYYKLDDIID
+191 TIYYKLDDIID

-228 LLGPDRKQ
+228 LLGPDRKDISQ
-236 IDKVATWEPQ
+236 VVKWEPQ
-246 PKLFQAFTDHINFN
+246 PKLFQAFTDYIDFN
-260 KIIRLGDVGELNR
+260 NIIRLGDVGELNH
-273 AIKAGYAPLLINVVE
+273 AITAGYAPLLINVVE
-288 ALHNKHFMQ
+288 ALHNKHFIQ
-297 IADEITRRYH
+297 IADEITRRYK

-328 KRLAIQLMTNYIV
+328 KRLAIQLLTNCIV

-355 RTPRDETGDYDFESL
+355 RTPRDEKGDYDYESL
-370 YSLDLEQFNKD
+370 YALDLEQFNKD
-381 VTDLLAGKEVAMPT
+381 VTALLAGEEVAMPT
-395 YNFKK
+395 YNFKT
-400 GEREYLGNTLKLE
+400 GEREYLGKTLKLA

-425 LNPELTHLI
+425 LNPELTSLI

-441 VFVSA
+441 LFVSA

-477 SSAQQTIQRWASV
+477 SSAYQTIQRWASV
-490 RRGEDKWIMPF
+490 RRGEEKWIMPF

-521 NYALPIL
+521 SYALPIL
-528 QQVPTNTPE
+528 QQVPSNTPE
-537 YAEASRLIKFLS
+537 YAEASRLIKFLN

>member
-1 MIFLYLCGLIILSTM
+1 M
-16 KRNVELK
+16 KKYDELK
-23 VFCKNTNEYIDIDGG
+23 VFCKNTNEYINIDGG
-38 EALID
+38 ETLIEV
-43 LYDIIKGRLGL
+43 YDTIKFRMGL
-54 QGEAV
+54 KGDAV

-90 YRVFTRS
+90 YRVMTRS

-106 NDLYPGKRLCIQHSI
+106 NDLFPGKRLCIQHSI

-131 EEEFLTPEIIA
+131 EEEFLSPEVIS
-142 QLKARMIEI
+142 QLKQRMTEI
-151 IDADF
+151 IDADI
-156 PFVRRERLT
+156 PFQRRERLT

-170 MFRKQGLKDKVRIL
+170 MFRKQGLKDKVRLL
-184 ESINQLY
+184 EGINQLY

-202 SFYGP
+202 SFFGP

-223 EQGML
+223 ERGML

-236 IDKVATWEPQ
+236 LDQVVKWEPQ
-246 PKLFQAFTDHINFN
+246 PKLYHAFTDYINFN

-273 AIKAGYAPLLINVVE
+273 AIKGGYAPLLINVVE
-288 ALHNKHFMQ
+288 ALHNKHFIQ

-307 EGGARVVLI
+307 NGGARVVLI

-328 KRLAIQLMTNYIV
+328 KRLAIQLITNCIV

-355 RTPRDETGDYDFESL
+355 RTPRDETGDYDYESL
-370 YSLDLEQFNKD
+370 YALDLEQFNKD
-381 VTDLLAGKEVAMPT
+381 VTDLLAGKEVAIPT

-400 GEREYLGNTLKLE
+400 GEREYLGNTLKLAD
-413 EGDIL
+413 GDIL

-425 LNPELTHLI
+425 LNPELTALI

-441 VFVSA
+441 LFVSA

-466 RRIIRDHKYRG
+466 RRIIRDHMYRG
-477 SSAQQTIQRWASV
+477 SNALQTIQRWPSV

-528 QQVPTNTPE
+528 QQVPSNVPE
-537 YAEASRLIKFLS
+537 YAEASRLMKFLS

>member
-1 MIFLYLCGLIILSTM
+1 M
-16 KRNVELK
+16 KKYDELK
-23 VFCKNTNEYIDIDGG
+23 VFCKNTGEYISIDGG
-38 EALID
+38 ESLLD
-43 LYDIIKGRLGL
+43 LYDTIKGRLGL

-65 KVEDLHYPVFSPKHI
+65 KVEDLHYPVFSPKHV
-80 EFLDITSNAG
+80 EFIDATSNAG
-90 YRVFTRS
+90 YRVMTRS

-106 NDLYPGKRLCIQHSI
+106 NDLFPGKRLCIQHSI

-131 EEEFLTPEIIA
+131 EEDFLTPEIIS
-142 QLKARMIEI
+142 QLKERMAEI
-151 IDADF
+151 IAADI
-156 PFVRRERLT
+156 PFKRRERLT

-170 MFRKQGLKDKVRIL
+170 LFRKQGLKDKVRLL
-184 ESINQLY
+184 EGINQLY
-191 TVYYKLDDIID
+191 TVYYKLDDIVD
-202 SFYGP
+202 SFFGP

-223 EQGML
+223 EAGML
-228 LLGPDRKQ
+228 LLGPDRRQ
-236 IDKVATWEPQ
+236 LDHVVRWEPQ
-246 PKLFQAFTDHINFN
+246 PKLFQAFTDYIDFN

-273 AIKAGYAPLLINVVE
+273 AISKGYAPLLINVVE
-288 ALHNKHFMQ
+288 ALHNKHFIQ

-341 PKVIELDNYFVNRD
+341 PKVIELDNYFINRE
-355 RTPRDETGDYDFESL
+355 RTPRDENGDYDYESL
-370 YSLDLEQFNKD
+370 YALDLEQFNKD
-381 VTDLLAGKEVAMPT
+381 VTDLLAGKQVAMPT
-395 YNFKK
+395 YNFKT
-400 GEREYLGNTLKLE
+400 GEREYLGNTLVLN

-425 LNPELTHLI
+425 LNPELTRNI

-477 SSAQQTIQRWASV
+477 SSALQTIQRWPSV

-516 LSVMK
+516 LAVMK

-528 QQVPTNTPE
+528 QQVPSNTPE
-537 YAEASRLIKFLS
+537 YAEASRLMKFLS

>member
-1 MIFLYLCGLIILSTM
+1 M
-16 KRNVELK
+16 KKYDELK
-23 VFCKNTNEYIDIDGG
+23 VFCKNTNEYINIDGG

-43 LYDIIKGRLGL
+43 LYETIKGRLDL
-54 QGEAV
+54 QGDAV

-65 KVEDLHYPVFSPKHI
+65 KVEDLHYPVFSPKHV
-80 EFLDITSNAG
+80 EFIDITSNAG

-131 EEEFLTPEIIA
+131 EEEFVTPEVIA
-142 QLKARMIEI
+142 QLKQRMGEVIA
-151 IDADF
+151 ADL
-156 PFVRRERLT
+156 PFLRRERLT

-170 MFRKQGLKDKVRIL
+170 MFRKQGLKDKVRVL
-184 ESINQLY
+184 EGINQLY
-191 TVYYKLDDIID
+191 TVYYKLDDIVD

-207 LVPSTGMLK
+207 LVPSTGILS

-223 EQGML
+223 EKGML
-228 LLGPDRKQ
+228 LLGPDRKD
-236 IDKVATWEPQ
+236 ITRVASWEPQ
-246 PKLFQAFTDHINFN
+246 PKLFQAFTDYINFN
-260 KIIRLGDVGELNR
+260 KIIRLGDVGELNHAIR
-273 AIKAGYAPLLINVVE
+273 AGFAPLLINVVE
-288 ALHNKHFMQ
+288 ALHNKHFIQ
-297 IADEITRRYH
+297 IADEITRRYD

-328 KRLAIQLMTNYIV
+328 KRLAIQLVANCIV

-355 RTPRDETGDYDFESL
+355 DTPLDETNKNEKDYESL
-370 YSLDLEQFNKD
+370 YALDLDKFNQD
-381 VTDLLAGKEVAMPT
+381 VTDLLAGKEVALPT
-395 YNFKK
+395 YNFKDGK
-400 GEREYLGNTLKLE
+400 REYLGNTLKLGD
-413 EGDIL
+413 GDIL

-425 LNPELTHLI
+425 LNPELTRSI
-434 PEEQKFR
+434 PDEQKFR
-441 VFVSA
+441 IFVSA
-446 LTTLSIDDHN
+446 LTTLNIDDHN

-477 SSAQQTIQRWASV
+477 VDARDTIRRWPSV

-516 LSVMK
+516 LAVMK

-528 QQVPTNTPE
+528 QQVPTSAPE
-537 YAEASRLIKFLS
+537 YAEASRLMKFLS

>member
-1 MIFLYLCGLIILSTM
+1 M
-16 KRNVELK
+16 KKYDELK
-23 VFCKNTNEYIDIDGG
+23 VFCKNTNEYLDIDGG
-38 EALID
+38 ESLID
-43 LYDIIKGRLGL
+43 LYETIKPRLNLKGD
-54 QGEAV
+54 AV

-65 KVEDLHYPVFSPKHI
+65 KVEDLHYPVYAPKHV
-80 EFLDITSNAG
+80 EFIDITSNAG

-97 LCMVLYKAL
+97 LCMVLYKAI

-121 SNGHYCQIKH
+121 SNGHFCQIKH
-131 EEEFLTPEIIA
+131 EEEFLTPEVIK
-142 QLKARMIEI
+142 QLKQRMIEI
-151 IDADF
+151 IDADL
-156 PFVRRERLT
+156 PFKRRERLT

-170 MFRKQGLKDKVRIL
+170 MFRKQGLQDKVRL
-184 ESINQLY
+184 LKGINQLY

-207 LVPSTGMLK
+207 LVSSTGMLK
-216 VFDLVPY
+216 VFDLIPY
-223 EQGML
+223 EDGML
-228 LLGPDRKQ
+228 LLGPDRKD
-236 IDKVATWEPQ
+236 IDQVVKWEPQ
-246 PKLFQAFTDHINFN
+246 PKLFKAFTDHINFN

-288 ALHNKHFMQ
+288 ALHNKYFIQ

-307 EGGARVVLI
+307 EGGAHVVLI

-341 PKVIELDNYFVNRD
+341 PKVVELDNYFVNRD
-355 RTPRDETGDYDFESL
+355 RTPRDEDGDYDYESL
-370 YSLDLEQFNKD
+370 YALDLEQFNKD
-381 VTDLLAGKEVAMPT
+381 VTALLAGEEVAMPT
-395 YNFKK
+395 YNFKT
-400 GEREYLGNTLKLE
+400 GQREYLGNTLKLSD
-413 EGDIL
+413 GDIL

-425 LNPELTHLI
+425 LNPELTRLI
-434 PEEQKFR
+434 PDEQKFR
-441 VFVSA
+441 LFVSA

-466 RRIIRDHKYRG
+466 RRIIRDHQYRG
-477 SSAQQTIQRWASV
+477 SNAQQTIQRWASV

-501 HENADAMFNSSLLFE
+501 NENADAMFNSSLLFE
-516 LSVMK
+516 LSGMK

-537 YAEASRLIKFLS
+537 YAEASRLMKFLS

>member
-1 MIFLYLCGLIILSTM
+1 MR
-16 KRNVELK
+16 KNAELK
-23 VFCKNTNEYIDIDGG
+23 VFCKNSNEYIDIDGG
-38 EALID
+38 DTLID
-43 LYDIIKGRLGL
+43 LYDTIKGRLELNGD
-54 QGEAV
+54 AV

-65 KVEDLHYPVFSPKHI
+65 KVEDLHYPVYSPKHI

-90 YRVFTRS
+90 YRVLTRS

-131 EEEFLTPEIIA
+131 EEDFLTHEVIA
-142 QLKARMIEI
+142 QLKQRMVEI
-151 IDADF
+151 IDADIK
-156 PFVRRERLT
+156 FVRRERLT
-165 TDVIE
+165 ADVIE
-170 MFRKQGLKDKVRIL
+170 MFRKQGLKDKVRLL
-184 ESINQLY
+184 ESINELY
-191 TVYYKLDDIID
+191 TVYYKLDNIID
-202 SFYGP
+202 SFFGP

-228 LLGPDRKQ
+228 LLGPDRK
-236 IDKVATWEPQ
+236 DLTKVIAWEPQ
-246 PKLFQAFTDHINFN
+246 PKLFHAFTDYINFN
-260 KIIRLGDVGELNR
+260 KIIRLGDVGELNK

-288 ALHNKHFMQ
+288 ALHNKHFIQ
-297 IADEITRRYH
+297 IADEITRRYK

-328 KRLAIQLMTNYIV
+328 KRLAIQLITNCIV
-341 PKVIELDNYFVNRD
+341 PKVIELDNYFINRE
-355 RTPRDETGDYDFESL
+355 RTPRDESGDYDYESL
-370 YSLDLEQFNKD
+370 YSLDLEQFNQD

-400 GEREYLGNTLKLE
+400 GEREYLGNTLKLNK
-413 EGDIL
+413 GDIL

-425 LNPELTHLI
+425 LNPELTRNI
-434 PEEQKFR
+434 PENQKFR
-441 VFVSA
+441 IFVSA
-446 LTTLSIDDHN
+446 LTTLNIDDHN

-466 RRIIRDHKYRG
+466 RRIIRDHQYRG
-477 SSAQQTIQRWASV
+477 ASALDTIKRWPSV
-490 RRGEDKWIMPF
+490 RRGEEKWIMPF
-501 HENADAMFNSSLLFE
+501 NENADAMFNSSLLFE
-516 LSVMK
+516 LSVIK

-528 QQVPTNTPE
+528 QQVPSNVPE
-537 YAEASRLIKFLS
+537 YAEATRLIKFLN

-572 SFHY
+572 SFNY

>member
-1 MIFLYLCGLIILSTM
+1 M
-16 KRNVELK
+16 KKNDELK

-38 EALID
+38 DTLLD
-43 LYDIIKGRLGL
+43 LYETIKGRLGL
-54 QGEAV
+54 QGDAV

-65 KVEDLHYPVFSPKHI
+65 KVEDLNYPVYAPKHV
-80 EFLDITSNAG
+80 EFIDMTTNAG
-90 YRVFTRS
+90 YRVMTRS

-121 SNGHYCQIKH
+121 SSGHYCQIKH
-131 EEEFLTPEIIA
+131 EENFLTPEVIA
-142 QLKARMIEI
+142 SLKQRMAEI
-151 IDADF
+151 IEADIR
-156 PFVRRERLT
+156 FVRRERLT

-170 MFRKQGLKDKVRIL
+170 IFRKQGLKDKVRLL

-202 SFYGP
+202 SFFGP

-228 LLGPDRKQ
+228 LLGPDRKNISQ
-236 IDKVATWEPQ
+236 VVKWEPQ
-246 PKLFQAFTDHINFN
+246 PKLFQAFTDYINFN
-260 KIIRLGDVGELNR
+260 KIIRLGDVGELNH
-273 AIKAGYAPLLINVVE
+273 AIEAGYAPLLINVVE
-288 ALHNKHFMQ
+288 ALHNKHFIQ
-297 IADEITRRYH
+297 IADEITRRYK

-328 KRLAIQLMTNYIV
+328 KRLAIQLITNCII

-355 RTPRDETGDYDFESL
+355 RTPRDEDGDYDYESL
-370 YSLDLEQFNKD
+370 YALDLEQFNKD
-381 VTDLLAGKEVAMPT
+381 VTALLDGQEVPMPT
-395 YNFKK
+395 YNFKT
-400 GEREYLGNTLKLE
+400 GQREYLGNTLKLSD
-413 EGDIL
+413 GDIL

-425 LNPELTHLI
+425 LNPELTRNI

-441 VFVSA
+441 LFVSA

-477 SSAQQTIQRWASV
+477 SNAQQTIQRWASV
-490 RRGEDKWIMPF
+490 RRGEEKWIMPF

-521 NYALPIL
+521 NYAMPIL
-528 QQVPTNTPE
+528 QQVPSNVPE
-537 YAEASRLIKFLS
+537 YAEAARLMKFLN

>member
-1 MIFLYLCGLIILSTM
+1 M
-16 KRNVELK
+16 KSYDELK
-23 VFCKNTNEYIDIDGG
+23 VFCKNTNEYLKIDGG
-38 EALID
+38 DSLIE
-43 LYDIIKGRLGL
+43 LYDTIKGRLGL
-54 QGEAV
+54 AGEAV

-80 EFLDITSNAG
+80 EFIDIISNAG
-90 YRVFTRS
+90 YRVYTRS

-131 EEEFLTPEIIA
+131 EEDFLSPEVIGKLKQRMTEII
-142 QLKARMIEI
+142 E
-151 IDADF
+151 ADM
-156 PFVRRERLT
+156 PFKRRERLT

-170 MFRKQGLKDKVRIL
+170 MFRKQGLKDKVRLL
-184 ESINQLY
+184 ETVNQLY
-191 TVYYKLDDIID
+191 TIYYKLDDIID

-216 VFDLVPY
+216 VFDLIPY
-223 EQGML
+223 EDGML
-228 LLGPDRKQ
+228 LLGPDRENITQ
-236 IDKVATWEPQ
+236 VARWEPQ
-246 PKLFQAFTDHINFN
+246 PKLFQAFTDHIKFN
-260 KIIRLGDVGELNR
+260 KIIRVGDVGELNR

-288 ALHNKHFMQ
+288 ALHNKYFIQ

-307 EGGARVVLI
+307 QGGARVVLI

-341 PKVIELDNYFVNRD
+341 PKVIELDNYFINRD
-355 RTPRDETGDYDFESL
+355 RTPRDEKGDYDYESL
-370 YSLDLEQFNKD
+370 YALDLEQFNKD

-413 EGDIL
+413 DGDIL

-425 LNPELTHLI
+425 LNPELTRNI
-434 PEEQKFR
+434 PENQKFR
-441 VFVSA
+441 LFVSA
-446 LTTLSIDDHN
+446 LTTLNIDDHN

-466 RRIIRDHKYRG
+466 RRIVRDNKYRG
-477 SSAQQTIQRWASV
+477 SSALDTIKRWPSV
-490 RRGEDKWIMPF
+490 RRGENKWIMPF
-501 HENADAMFNSSLLFE
+501 SENADAMFNSSLLFE
-516 LSVMK
+516 LSAMK
-521 NYALPIL
+521 SHALPIL
-528 QQVPTNTPE
+528 QQVPSNTPE
-537 YAEASRLIKFLS
+537 YAEASRLIKFLE

-555 EKDIPSTSLL
+555 EKDIPSMSLL

-572 SFHY
+572 TFHY

>member
-1 MIFLYLCGLIILSTM
+1 M
-16 KRNVELK
+16 KKYDELK

-43 LYDIIKGRLGL
+43 LYETIKSRVGL
-54 QGEAV
+54 KGDAV

-65 KVEDLHYPVFSPKHI
+65 KVEDLHYPVYSPKHV
-80 EFLDITSNAG
+80 EFIDITNNAG
-90 YRVFTRS
+90 YRVLTRS

-106 NDLYPGKRLCIQHSI
+106 NDLFPGKRLCIQHSI

-131 EEEFLTPEIIA
+131 EEEFLTPEVID
-142 QLKARMIEI
+142 QLKQRMTEI
-151 IDADF
+151 IDADI
-156 PFVRRERLT
+156 PFQRRERLT

-170 MFRKQGLKDKVRIL
+170 MFRKQGLKDKVRLL
-184 ESINQLY
+184 EGINQLY

-202 SFYGP
+202 SFFGP

-223 EQGML
+223 EKGML
-228 LLGPDRKQ
+228 LLGPDRNQMDQVVK
-236 IDKVATWEPQ
+236 WEPQ
-246 PKLFQAFTDHINFN
+246 PKLFHAFTDYINFN

-273 AIKAGYAPLLINVVE
+273 AIKGGYAPLLINVVE
-288 ALHNKHFMQ
+288 ALHNKHFIQ

-328 KRLAIQLMTNYIV
+328 KRLAIQLITNCIV

-355 RTPRDETGDYDFESL
+355 RTPRDETGDYDYESL

-400 GEREYLGNTLKLE
+400 GEREYLGNTLKLA

-425 LNPELTHLI
+425 LNPELTRNI
-434 PEEQKFR
+434 PENQKFR
-441 VFVSA
+441 LFVSA

-466 RRIIRDHKYRG
+466 RRIIRDHMYRG
-477 SSAQQTIQRWASV
+477 SDALQTIQRWPSV
-490 RRGEDKWIMPF
+490 RRGENKWIMPF

-528 QQVPTNTPE
+528 QQVPSNVPE
-537 YAEASRLIKFLS
+537 YAEASRLMKFLS

-555 EKDIPSTSLL
+555 EKEIPSTSLL